1 MLDGSFNGCA
11 WYNWL
16 LRNRYV
22 YKSGFASK
30 NCYVWN
36 CNISIVCWNCSSQN
50 TGRLRKYHTCFRA
63 VVGCYFNRTRMMPVF
78 VDPAYPAWRHPMA
91 NLKKKYFTLP
101 TTYFAPPFSS
111 HRSRVSLFGHDA
123 FVVCVCVCFLTLQL
137 QMHTMQWELHNKR
150 QYTGVRTS
158 IWKASNTTYSHWYW
172 GRRLCTL
179 QTFTKWYSRARIY
192 IPLRARWMS
201 ECARAHL
208 RTIVQSQANDHKT
221 NEYTHTHNSP
231 KK

>member
-1 MLDGSFNGCA
+1 MFSLSNASHLWIRKLSKIQMLDGSFNGCA

-123 FVVCVCVCFLTLQL
+123 FVVCVCVCVFLRCNCKCTRC
-137 QMHTMQWELHNKR
+137 NGN
-150 QYTGVRTS
+150 YTINVNIR
-158 IWKASNTTYSHWYW
+158 
-172 GRRLCTL
+172 
-179 QTFTKWYSRARIY
+179 
-192 IPLRARWMS
+192 
-201 ECARAHL
+201 
-208 RTIVQSQANDHKT
+208 V
-221 NEYTHTHNSP
+221 
-231 KK
+231 